1 AGAWQGGPSRRLM
14 GALLKTGTNRADTG
28 TMRPLALI
36 GLVVSLVLGAV
47 AVTVTN
53 SDVTTKRSAQGRAL
67 QTAISAQLALIES
80 GERQAGTAAEVMLA
94 NPSVRALLSDRP
106 LSPQQ
111 RAVGVRDASLALGV
125 MQRTAFVKVTTACL
139 AGRAGEPLACS
150 PSAGGR
156 EYPASLGAHF
166 LALAA
171 GSPVDTVSD
180 PFVSPVTRQIGVAL
194 LVPLKLAG
202 SLAGIVHLDVESA
215 ATHNDS
221 VEVRGGTDT
230 RVELAAYEDGR
241 LELNNQATRLT
252 TSGIRSGGSLPIRT
266 VMISR
271 HPTGMLNGAHRVM
284 FAALPLTFGASHEGV
299 ATVATAT
306 AANPTFLNS
315 WGAGMLTVAALAI
328 AMLLTSLSVL
338 MASSRRMARDLATDP
353 LTGLRNRRTLMVDLA
368 HVCRT
373 ATVQSPARL
382 WLLDLNGFKRYND
395 AFGRVA
401 GDTMLERLAERL
413 HDLVVDFGSAYRVG
427 GDEFCVLVRAPLKE
441 PQAALE
447 DVCESLSERGG
458 AFDIACSAGA
468 VAIPRDTAEPAQA
481 LLLADQRMYHHK
493 SSNGIHTT
501 ELVTAVLS
509 AALAQRHPDLGDHA
523 HDVAEEVDLLSRAV
537 GLDDEALGLVTAAAN
552 LHDIGKLGVPDE
564 IITKPGPLDE
574 QEWEFIKQH
583 TVIGERI
590 IAAAGLPMEGIGPLV
605 RSSHERWDGTG
616 YPDGITGEAIPLGSR
631 IITICDA
638 FGAMVDERVYKP
650 PMSVP
655 EALGELRRCA
665 GTQFDPNLVE
675 IFCRL
680 IGERMHPPER
690 VRGAVG

>member
-1 AGAWQGGPSRRLM
+1 HEG
-14 GALLKTGTNRADTG
+14 
-28 TMRPLALI
+28 
-36 GLVVSLVLGAV
+36 V
-47 AVTVTN
+47 ATVA
-53 SDVTTKRSAQGRAL
+53 SAIA
-67 QTAISAQLALIES
+67 
-80 GERQAGTAAEVMLA
+80 A
-94 NPSVRALLSDRP
+94 NPTVRALISGQP
-106 LSPQQ
+106 LSPQS
-111 RAVGVRDASLALGV
+111 RAVGVRDAELALGEI
-125 MQRTAFVKVTTACL
+125 QRTAFVHVTTACL
-139 AGRAGEPLACS
+139 AGRNGEPLACS
-150 PSAGGR
+150 PSANGKA
-156 EYPASLGAHF
+156 YPQALGAHF
-166 LALAA
+166 VRLAA

-180 PFVSPVTRQIGVAL
+180 PFVSPVTGQIGVAL
-194 LVPLKLAG
+194 LVPVNLAG
-202 SLAGIVHLDVESA
+202 TLSGIVHLDVESA
-215 ATHNDS
+215 ATHNHS
-221 VEVRGGTDT
+221 VVVNNEPGT

-252 TSGIRSGGSLPIRT
+252 TSGISSGGTLPVQT
-266 VMISR
+266 VSISK
-271 HPTGMLNGAHRVM
+271 HPTGMLNGNHRVM
-284 FAALPLTFGASHEGV
+284 VAALPLTFGANHEGV
-299 ATVATAT
+299 ATVASAI
-306 AANPTFLNS
+306 AANPTFLDS
-315 WGAGMLTVAALAI
+315 WSAGTLAVAILAL
-328 AMLLTSLSVL
+328 AMLLTSLAVL
-338 MASSRRMARDLATDP
+338 IRSSRRMARDLATDP

-368 HVCRT
+368 HACRT
-373 ATVQSPARL
+373 ATVQAPARL

-413 HDLVVDFGSAYRVG
+413 HDLVAHYGTAYRVG

-441 PQAALE
+441 PQATLE
-447 DVCESLSERGG
+447 GVCESISEKGG

-493 SSNGIHTT
+493 TSNGIHTT

-537 GLDDEALGLVTAAAN
+537 GLDEEALAIVRAAAS

-583 TVIGERI
+583 TLIGERI

-638 FGAMVDERVYKP
+638 FGAMIDERVYKP

-655 EALGELRRCA
+655 EALDELRRCA
-665 GTQFDPNLVE
+665 GTQFDPHLVE

-680 IGERMHPPER
+680 IVERMHPPER